1 MSAAWVF
8 VGFSIVRE
16 TERMLGDLLF
26 KGKNRGYHRKGANI
40 VGHGKGGYI

>member
-26 KGKNRGYHRKGANI
+26 KNRGYHRKGANI
-40 VGHGKGGYI
+40 VGHGKGSYI